1 MVGVM
6 NVGAA
11 SPDIEASCA
20 ICGAPP
26 YPECP
31 HEGQRLQMAM
41 DQALE
46 RWTGVQ
52 QIRYAAFYGAWCA
65 RILISSRDWVLNH
78 ARNQI
83 IHTFQQLK
91 AARYQAHVAYLQT
104 IPCYTLYQ
112 TYNGRPPLLP
122 AQIAVLHGQINQANH
137 IFKQGIDDDWRRSCL
152 QYPEV
157 LDYFFSLV
165 ELSLPDERDVAVM
178 QPRFG
183 GTAVKEPKRVTQRR
197 SSTDESSV
205 KTKKKDREK
214 DRRRDSG
221 RTPPPAPMAGGYRR

>member
-1 MVGVM
+1 MLALQVRTSRPPALS
-6 NVGAA
+6 AA
-11 SPDIEASCA
+11 RHHIRNARMRDSDCRSQWTRHWR
-20 ICGAPP
+20 GGL
-26 YPECP
+26 ECSRY
-31 HEGQRLQMAM
+31 GTRRCV
-41 DQALE
+41 E
-46 RWTGVQ
+46 RSG
-52 QIRYAAFYGAWCA
+52 A
-65 RILISSRDWVLNH
+65 RILIFGSDWVLNH

-122 AQIAVLHGQINQANH
+122 AQIAVLHGQINQANQ

-183 GTAVKEPKRVTQRR
+183 GTPVKEPKRVTQRR

-221 RTPPPAPMAGGYRR
+221 RTPPAAPMAGGYRR